1 MSSGDT
7 SVNDIGASTSAG
19 RVIVGVGADTLGL
32 VGDTTKTP
40 GRRRLS
46 DVGLLLEVDLAQ
58 VGLDNGILLDVVD
71 LYYVSTLRVISR
83 ADKLTPGRF
92 WSSSSS
98 DNACASPATGDCG
111 PSTALIRPRE
121 VV

>member
-1 MSSGDT
+1 MGSGDT

-71 LYYVSTLRVISR
+71 LYYISTLRVIFR

-92 WSSSSS
+92 
-98 DNACASPATGDCG
+98 
-111 PSTALIRPRE
+111 
-121 VV
+121 